1 MTEEEIGKVN
11 RKLQKMIDKSEV
23 DESIARDL
31 LTRLQESRITLSILQ
46 KTGIGKTVNNLR
58 RLIANEDLSTT
69 AKSLLK
75 NWKKL
80 VPESPSTPFTKEEKQ
95 TTPTNPFNS
104 QISQDSNSSSGKLEP
119 SKSIE
124 RQISQPASSSIT
136 ASHTS
141 DEVRLKSRE
150 LLAAAFSVSELPEG
164 SADPVELAAR
174 IEDAIFQELKDTGNK
189 YRNRIRSRISNLKD
203 LKNPKLRTNA
213 LLGIITPERLAVLT
227 AEVVQLRL
235 FVFARNHR
243 IFQEMAS
250 DALKE
255 ERTKLNESAIN
266 EHQLAMDEGTGTDL
280 IQCRRCKQNNCAYT
294 EAQTRSADEPMTLF
308 VFCKNCGNRWKM

>member
-1 MTEEEIGKVN
+1 
-11 RKLQKMIDKSEV
+11 MIDKSEF
-23 DESIARDL
+23 DESVARDL

-80 VPESPSTPFTKEEKQ
+80 VPDSPSTPLTKEEKQ
-95 TTPTNPFNS
+95 TTPTNSYNS
-104 QISQDSNSSSGKLEP
+104 QLSQESNSSSGKTIET

-124 RQISQPASSSIT
+124 RQISQPTSSSIT

-141 DEVRLKSRE
+141 DQVRLKSRE
-150 LLAAAFSVSELPEG
+150 LIAAAFSLLELPEG
-164 SADPVELAAR
+164 SSDPVELAAR
-174 IEDAIFQELKDTGNK
+174 VEDAIFKELKDTGNK

-203 LKNPKLRTNA
+203 PKNPKLRINA

-227 AEVVQLRL
+227 AE
-235 FVFARNHR
+235 
-243 IFQEMAS
+243 EMAS

-255 ERTKLNESAIN
+255 ERSKLNESAIN

-280 IQCRRCKQNNCAYT
+280 IQCGRCKQNNCAYT

-308 VFCKNCGNRWKM
+308 VFCKSCGHRWKM

>member
-80 VPESPSTPFTKEEKQ
+80 VPESPSTPFSKEEKQ
-95 TTPTNPFNS
+95 STPTNNYNS
-104 QISQDSNSSSGKLEP
+104 QLSQESNSSSGKLEP

-227 AEVVQLRL
+227 AE
-235 FVFARNHR
+235 
-243 IFQEMAS
+243 EMAS